1 MIGLLTGVRPTHN
14 NKRERSKVSELFNFE
29 ALAAFAVSN
38 NFSQSRGGV
47 PVYELSIE
55 DARAKVVVVDGN
67 KVPNED
73 GSQALTLKL
82 GKRKVAMDAVKKG
95 ATRINAT
102 SDKVAE
108 FSEMLL
114 AAVKAGAFDSA
125 IEAVQ
130 AAAKQAVEDAKAK
143 GTTVATET
151 GDELELEANVAADI
165 DGLDLE
171 VL

>member
-1 MIGLLTGVRPTHN
+1 MFDF
-14 NKRERSKVSELFNFE
+14 SQ
-29 ALAAFAVSN
+29 LAAFAVSN
-38 NFSQSRGGV
+38 NFSQQRGGL

-55 DARAKVVVVDGN
+55 DARAKVQVVDGN

-82 GKRKVAMDAVKKG
+82 GKRKVSLDAVKKN

-102 SDKVAE
+102 AE
-108 FSEMLL
+108 QVESFTATLK
-114 AAVKAGAFDSA
+114 AALEAGAFDSA

-143 GTTVATET
+143 GTTVVTET
-151 GDELELEANVAADI
+151 GDEPELETNVAADI

-171 VL
+171 SL